1 MTITLDDQPE
11 IPLHPLDV
19 TTESLSDPSSS
30 TCVGLIQT
38 AGGELDSFTDVDIIL
53 GVAFLRNVYT
63 VMAYDVAAANGQ
75 FPPHGDDGREDLS
88 PRLGLLSLTNA
99 TQALQ
104 EFNNVRVLNQPL
116 SSGEGGNS
124 PSSGAVA

>member
-19 TTESLSDPSSS
+19 TTESISDPSSS

-38 AGGELDSFTDVDIIL
+38 DNGELSTSTDVDLIL

-63 VMAYDVAAANGQ
+63 VMAYDVPNASGQ
-75 FPPHGDDGREDLS
+75 FPPNGNGSVDAN
-88 PRLGLLSLTNA
+88 PRLGLLSLTNS
-99 TQALQ
+99 TQAM
-104 EFNNVRVLNQPL
+104 
-116 SSGEGGNS
+116 
-124 PSSGAVA
+124 